1 MIEGNTKFIGAELM
15 KKDEYQKKLIANDQ
29 QGLALISAL
38 LNSSKVK
45 VSDMKYLA
53 SNKIFLLSV
62 RRSNIEDD
70 KNSKEVNS
78 ICRVDYV
85 SKVKSKNIDQKNENL
100 TLELLAIDYLK
111 NKENFEINLIFKNN
125 AHIALSTEII
135 DITLEDQI
143 TTEK

>member
-1 MIEGNTKFIGAELM
+1 MDE
-15 KKDEYQKKLIANDQ
+15 KKYQKKLIANDQ

-45 VSDMKYLA
+45 VSDMKYLE
-53 SNKIFLLSV
+53 SNKIFLLSA

-85 SKVKSKNIDQKNENL
+85 SKVKSKNIDQNNENL

>member
-1 MIEGNTKFIGAELM
+1 MDE
-15 KKDEYQKKLIANDQ
+15 KKYQKKLIANDQ

-53 SNKIFLLSV
+53 SNKIFLLSA
-62 RRSNIEDD
+62 RRSNIEDE
-70 KNSKEVNS
+70 KNSKEVYS

-111 NKENFEINLIFKNN
+111 NKDNFEINLIFKNN
-125 AHIALSTEII
+125 AHIALSAEII

>member
-1 MIEGNTKFIGAELM
+1 MDE
-15 KKDEYQKKLIANDQ
+15 KKYQKKLIANDQ

-53 SNKIFLLSV
+53 SNKIFLLSA
-62 RRSNIEDD
+62 RRLKIEDE

-85 SKVKSKNIDQKNENL
+85 SKVKSKNIDQKNEDL

-143 TTEK
+143 TSEK

>member
-1 MIEGNTKFIGAELM
+1 MDE
-15 KKDEYQKKLIANDQ
+15 KKYQKKLIANDQ

-38 LNSSKVK
+38 LNSCKVK

-53 SNKIFLLSV
+53 SNKIFLLSA

-85 SKVKSKNIDQKNENL
+85 SKVKSKNIDQNNENL

>member
-1 MIEGNTKFIGAELM
+1 MDE
-15 KKDEYQKKLIANDQ
+15 KKYQKKLIANDQ

-53 SNKIFLLSV
+53 SNKIFLLSA

-70 KNSKEVNS
+70 MNSKEVNS

-85 SKVKSKNIDQKNENL
+85 SKVKSKNIDQNNENL

>member
-1 MIEGNTKFIGAELM
+1 MDE
-15 KKDEYQKKLIANDQ
+15 KKYQKKLIANDQ

-38 LNSSKVK
+38 LNSCKVK

-53 SNKIFLLSV
+53 SNKIFLLSA
-62 RRSNIEDD
+62 RRSKIEDE

-135 DITLEDQI
+135 DITLEDQT

>member
-1 MIEGNTKFIGAELM
+1 MDE
-15 KKDEYQKKLIANDQ
+15 KKYQKKLIANDQ
-29 QGLALISAL
+29 DGLAMISAL

-45 VSDMKYLA
+45 VSDMKYLP
-53 SNKIFLLSV
+53 SSKIFLLSAK
-62 RRSNIEDD
+62 RSKIEDE
-70 KNSKEVNS
+70 KNTKEVNS

-85 SKVKSKNIDQKNENL
+85 SKVKSKNINQKNQDL

-135 DITLEDQI
+135 DITLEDQT

>member
-1 MIEGNTKFIGAELM
+1 MDE
-15 KKDEYQKKLIANDQ
+15 KKYQKKLIANDQ

-53 SNKIFLLSV
+53 SNKIFLLSA
-62 RRSNIEDD
+62 RRSKIEDE

-85 SKVKSKNIDQKNENL
+85 SKVKSKNIDQNNENL

-111 NKENFEINLIFKNN
+111 NKDNFEINLIFKNN

>member
-1 MIEGNTKFIGAELM
+1 MDE
-15 KKDEYQKKLIANDQ
+15 KKYQKKLIANDQ

-38 LNSSKVK
+38 LNSCKVK
-45 VSDMKYLA
+45 VSDMKYLP
-53 SNKIFLLSV
+53 SNKIFLLSA
-62 RRSNIEDD
+62 RRSNIEDE

-78 ICRVDYV
+78 ICRIDYV

-111 NKENFEINLIFKNN
+111 NKDNFEINLIFKNN

>member
-1 MIEGNTKFIGAELM
+1 MDE
-15 KKDEYQKKLIANDQ
+15 KKYQKKLIANDQ

-53 SNKIFLLSV
+53 SNKIFLLSA
-62 RRSNIEDD
+62 RRSNIEDH

-85 SKVKSKNIDQKNENL
+85 SKVKSKNIDQNNENL

-135 DITLEDQI
+135 DITLEDQT

>member
-1 MIEGNTKFIGAELM
+1 MD
-15 KKDEYQKKLIANDQ
+15 KKKYQKKLIANDQ

-53 SNKIFLLSV
+53 SNKIFLLSA
-62 RRSNIEDD
+62 RRSNIEDE

-78 ICRVDYV
+78 ICRIDYV

-111 NKENFEINLIFKNN
+111 NKDNFEINLIFKNN
-125 AHIALSTEII
+125 AHIALSAEII

>member
-1 MIEGNTKFIGAELM
+1 MDE
-15 KKDEYQKKLIANDQ
+15 KKYQKKLIANDQ

-53 SNKIFLLSV
+53 SNKIFLLSA

-111 NKENFEINLIFKNN
+111 NKETFEINLIFKNN

-135 DITLEDQI
+135 DVTLEDQQ
-143 TTEK
+143 K

>member
-1 MIEGNTKFIGAELM
+1 MDE
-15 KKDEYQKKLIANDQ
+15 KKYQKKLIANDQ

-38 LNSSKVK
+38 LNSCKVK
-45 VSDMKYLA
+45 VSDMKYLP
-53 SNKIFLLSV
+53 SNKIFLLSA
-62 RRSNIEDD
+62 RRSMIEDE

>member
-1 MIEGNTKFIGAELM
+1 MDE
-15 KKDEYQKKLIANDQ
+15 KKYQKKLIANDQ

-38 LNSSKVK
+38 LNSCKVK
-45 VSDMKYLA
+45 VSDMKYLP

-62 RRSNIEDD
+62 IRSKIEDE

-85 SKVKSKNIDQKNENL
+85 SKVKSKNIDQKNKNL

-135 DITLEDQI
+135 DITLEDQT
-143 TTEK
+143 TTEKY

>member
-1 MIEGNTKFIGAELM
+1 MDE
-15 KKDEYQKKLIANDQ
+15 KKYQKKLIANDQ

-53 SNKIFLLSV
+53 SNKIFLLSA
-62 RRSNIEDD
+62 RRSNIEDE
-70 KNSKEVNS
+70 KNSKEVYS

-143 TTEK
+143 TTEKL

>member
-1 MIEGNTKFIGAELM
+1 MDE
-15 KKDEYQKKLIANDQ
+15 KKYQKKLIANDQ

-38 LNSSKVK
+38 LSSSKVK

-53 SNKIFLLSV
+53 SNKIFLLSA

-70 KNSKEVNS
+70 MNSKEVNS

-85 SKVKSKNIDQKNENL
+85 SKVKSKNIDQNNENL

-135 DITLEDQI
+135 DITLEDQT

>member
-1 MIEGNTKFIGAELM
+1 MDE
-15 KKDEYQKKLIANDQ
+15 KKYQKKLIANDQ
-29 QGLALISAL
+29 DGLAMISAL

-53 SNKIFLLSV
+53 SNKIFLLSA
-62 RRSNIEDD
+62 RRSNIEDE

-85 SKVKSKNIDQKNENL
+85 SKVKSKNIDQKNEDL

-135 DITLEDQI
+135 DITLQDQI
-143 TTEK
+143 TSEK

>member
-1 MIEGNTKFIGAELM
+1 MDE
-15 KKDEYQKKLIANDQ
+15 KKYQKKLIANDQ

-38 LNSSKVK
+38 LNSCKVK
-45 VSDMKYLA
+45 VSDMKYLP
-53 SNKIFLLSV
+53 SNKIFLLSA
-62 RRSNIEDD
+62 RRSKIEDE
-70 KNSKEVNS
+70 KNSKEINS

-111 NKENFEINLIFKNN
+111 NKDNFEINLIFKNN

-135 DITLEDQI
+135 DITLEDQ
-143 TTEK
+143 TTWLEQRSILLLFVVL

>member
-1 MIEGNTKFIGAELM
+1 MD
-15 KKDEYQKKLIANDQ
+15 KKKYQKKLIANDQ

-53 SNKIFLLSV
+53 SNKIFLLSA
-62 RRSNIEDD
+62 RRSNIEDE

-111 NKENFEINLIFKNN
+111 NKDNFEINLIFKNN

>member
-1 MIEGNTKFIGAELM
+1 MDE
-15 KKDEYQKKLIANDQ
+15 KKYQKKLIANDQ

-53 SNKIFLLSV
+53 SNQIFLLSA
-62 RRSNIEDD
+62 RRSNIEDE

-78 ICRVDYV
+78 VCRVDYV

>member
-1 MIEGNTKFIGAELM
+1 MDE
-15 KKDEYQKKLIANDQ
+15 KKYQKKLIANDQ

-53 SNKIFLLSV
+53 SNKIFLLSA

-78 ICRVDYV
+78 ICRFDYV
-85 SKVKSKNIDQKNENL
+85 SKVKSKNIDQNNENL

-125 AHIALSTEII
+125 AHIALSAEII

>member
-1 MIEGNTKFIGAELM
+1 MD
-15 KKDEYQKKLIANDQ
+15 KKKYQKKLIANDQ

-53 SNKIFLLSV
+53 SNKIFLLSA

-85 SKVKSKNIDQKNENL
+85 SKVKSKNIDQNNENL

>member
-1 MIEGNTKFIGAELM
+1 MDE
-15 KKDEYQKKLIANDQ
+15 KKYQKKLIANDQ

-53 SNKIFLLSV
+53 SNKIFLLSA

-78 ICRVDYV
+78 ICRFDYV
-85 SKVKSKNIDQKNENL
+85 SKVKSKNIDQNNENL

>member
-1 MIEGNTKFIGAELM
+1 MDE
-15 KKDEYQKKLIANDQ
+15 KKYQKKLIANDQ

-53 SNKIFLLSV
+53 SNKIFLLSA
-62 RRSNIEDD
+62 RRSNIEDE

-78 ICRVDYV
+78 ICRIDYV

-125 AHIALSTEII
+125 AHIALSAEII